1 MTNGNKNASRTQYVG
16 NNGSISLNITSEVV
30 AIAAGAAGT
39 IKTCQLVYRPVLD
52 AAGTD
57 IGGVSDTSIALTS
70 TAFTTEVQPKDDTD
84 LANGEYWVDY
94 QLGRVRGKKAD
105 TSTSMTIT
113 YKSLASLVTLATK
126 LSGEDQTADRML
138 TEEKNTFYARITT
151 ATTTAAKTGAGVLTR
166 IIVEVALT
174 GTATIYDNTAGSG
187 TVLAILPIGTVAGVY
202 PVMIPH
208 GTGITVVTTAAD
220 RLIVEG
226 R

>member
-1 MTNGNKNASRTQYVG
+1 MTNGNKNASKTQYVG
-16 NNGSISLNITSEVV
+16 NNGTISLNITSETV

-52 AAGTD
+52 AAGSD
-57 IGGVSDTSIALTS
+57 LGGVGDTSIALTS
-70 TAFTTEVQPKDDTD
+70 TAFTTEVQPKDDAD
-84 LANGEYWVDY
+84 LASGEYWVDY
-94 QLGRVRGKKAD
+94 QLGRIRGKKAD
-105 TSTSMTIT
+105 TSTSMTAT

-126 LSGEDQTADRML
+126 VSGEDQVADRML
-138 TEEKNTFYARITT
+138 TEEKNSFYARITT

-187 TVLAILPIGTVAGVY
+187 TVLIILPIGTPAGVY

-208 GTGITVVTTAAD
+208 GTGVTVVTSAAD

>member
-1 MTNGNKNASRTQYVG
+1 MTNGNKNAVRTSFVG
-16 NNGSISLNITSEVV
+16 NQGTTAINVTSEAVT
-30 AIAAGAAGT
+30 IAAGAAGT

-52 AAGTD
+52 LAGSD
-57 IGGVSDTSIALTS
+57 FGGVSNTSLALTS
-70 TAFTTEVQPKDDTD
+70 TAFTTEVQPKDDAD
-84 LANGEYWVDY
+84 LANGEFWVDY
-94 QLGRVRGKKAD
+94 QLGLIRGKKAD
-105 TSTSMTIT
+105 TSTSMTAT
-113 YKSLASLVTLATK
+113 YKSLAVSSTLVTK
-126 LSGEDQTADRML
+126 ISGEGQTEDRL
-138 TEEKNTFYARITT
+138 FVEEKNTFYARITT

-187 TVLAILPIGTVAGVY
+187 SVLAILPIGTVAGVY

-220 RLIVEG
+220 LLIVEG